1 MSDIKSCISPR
12 VKLLEKQS
20 TFGINFS
27 FRNQI
32 RDLVTQQRGFP
43 DRAVIKTHLS
53 MQEFLELR
61 AQSLSWEDPLEKE
74 MATHFNMLARK
85 IPWTEVAKSMT
96 RLSMHTSMQPKT
108 ALKFSLLLYYDRGRK
123 KVFICFTQKIKKSRS
138 QKMLPI

>member
-1 MSDIKSCISPR
+1 MSDIKSHISPR

-20 TFGINFS
+20 TFATNFS

-43 DRAVIKTHLS
+43 DTTVIKIHLPV
-53 MQEFLELR
+53 QESLELQAR
-61 AQSLSWEDPLEKE
+61 SLSWEGPLEKE

-96 RLSMHTSMQPKT
+96 RLSTHTSMQPKT
-108 ALKFSLLLYYDRGRK
+108 ALKFSLL
-123 KVFICFTQKIKKSRS
+123 F
-138 QKMLPI
+138 